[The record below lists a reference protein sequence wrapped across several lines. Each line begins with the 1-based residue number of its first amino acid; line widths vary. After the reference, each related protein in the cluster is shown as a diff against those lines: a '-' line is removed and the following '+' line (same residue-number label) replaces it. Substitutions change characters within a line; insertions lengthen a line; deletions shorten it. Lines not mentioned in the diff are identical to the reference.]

1 MRRRFSWA
9 VVLTLLLVASA
20 SPSIHA
26 EEAQK
31 PFVFIGRLL
40 AVRELP
46 EECEK
51 DCWNFDSGYELKYEV
66 LQEVSGRSQNN
77 PVTFRFYGHYGLD
90 PFAFYP
96 HALLFVYEEDGL
108 NVMARYLAYPVAR
121 TINGLWAY
129 CGDPYLKGA
138 PESAKKFRKVEFGER
153 IDYSP
158 LTREHHENSA
168 DMHMGEM
175 RRGILDCRKA
185 VYADDLADYAIGQAE
200 PGYNRIWRFEK
211 AKAP

>member
-1 MRRRFSWA
+1 MRRFSRMA
-9 VVLTLLLVASA
+9 TLILLLAALAV
-20 SPSIHA
+20 PSVHA
-26 EEAQK
+26 EDAQK

-66 LQEVSGRSQNN
+66 LQEVSGRSQNS

-108 NVMARYLAYPVAR
+108 NVMARYLAYPVAK

-129 CGDPYLKGA
+129 CGDPYLKDA
-138 PESAKKFRKVEFGER
+138 PESAKKFWKVEFSER
-153 IDYSP
+153 VDYSP
-158 LTREHHENSA
+158 LTREFHENST
-168 DMHMGEM
+168 DMQMGEM
-175 RRGILDCRKA
+175 RRGALHCRKA
-185 VYADDLADYAIGQAE
+185 VYAGDLAAYAISRAE